1 MISLIKLSRE
11 MQQQGA
17 SDGRFCFA
25 GWKARHFLHVSCT
38 PGCTACWFSFVFP
51 LHQPPCP
58 DAAALPN
65 RFVLFHCVFLQVR
78 RVRASAGLA
87 GAASS
92 KAFLGRRASIN
103 PIFSPADCTTKLI
116 PWLGKASQLRTS
128 SGAHKHGHS
137 TSSPEGFPSIWPC
150 CPYLASLLCLPV
162 LGRVAA
168 VPRLVSPSHKARVKV
183 SGCLPAEAAVQI
195 N

>member
-1 MISLIKLSRE
+1 

-103 PIFSPADCTTKLI
+103 PHLQPCRLHHQTHSLARKSLPAPYIFWSAQTRSQHLLSRGVSIDLALLPLSRIPPLPPSP
-116 PWLGKASQLRTS
+116 WTS
-128 SGAHKHGHS
+128 RC
-137 TSSPEGFPSIWPC
+137 SSS
-150 CPYLASLLCLPV
+150 SCLPE
-162 LGRVAA
+162 
-168 VPRLVSPSHKARVKV
+168 P
-183 SGCLPAEAAVQI
+183 
-195 N
+195 